1 MKEKQI
7 RVFHNGVYSN
17 KIRGVYEDLLC
28 IGLSTRKIESAI
40 RVVLKGLVGIDVGRL
55 PKETFAKFMLLEA
68 RGLAQIHVL
77 SELAGEEFEENE
89 GENIEK
95 ASKFSTLNTLYSDGT
110 SKKGHSFMTYDITTN
125 KGESLVLGLRPIAAQ
140 DAQSQLDVFKEV
152 LDDIGNFSSDEN
164 FVARTFASIKNVMS
178 DRCATQKK
186 FNRIFTEYR
195 ETVIPS
201 VQENWQTL
209 TVDEQKDLAKV
220 NQFFCGL
227 HFIVALADQAEASL
241 KVWEKLLYGK
251 EKVGSLAKGGYS
263 SGDSGTTRLIKTI

>member
-1 MKEKQI
+1 
-7 RVFHNGVYSN
+7 
-17 KIRGVYEDLLC
+17 
-28 IGLSTRKIESAI
+28 
-40 RVVLKGLVGIDVGRL
+40 
-55 PKETFAKFMLLEA
+55 
-68 RGLAQIHVL
+68 
-77 SELAGEEFEENE
+77 
-89 GENIEK
+89 
-95 ASKFSTLNTLYSDGT
+95 
-110 SKKGHSFMTYDITTN
+110 MTYDITTH

-164 FVARTFASIKNVMS
+164 FVAKTFASIKNVMS